1 MPPARA
7 APIDIFRLAGIER
20 AAAGLTDGVEA
31 ADDDLISAEVVD
43 SFGRTFSR
51 PNVQPAVELG
61 VDRMADVD
69 GFKRSGEEQRRQQ
82 LALDA
87 ARSTRRNKELEL
99 EDFGMCIS
107 SKAKAKQQGLR
118 DDMARAEAEIAELEI
133 VEIAQLERELSADAE
148 DTFGRN

>member
-1 MPPARA
+1 
-7 APIDIFRLAGIER
+7 
-20 AAAGLTDGVEA
+20 
-31 ADDDLISAEVVD
+31 
-43 SFGRTFSR
+43 
-51 PNVQPAVELG
+51 
-61 VDRMADVD
+61 MADVD